1 MKRALRWIILIVA
14 FFLVLSVTLFLF
26 RNPLLRELI
35 EHRVERETGVEAS
48 IGSFH
53 LNLLDA
59 SVRVTGLTLHNP
71 PGFGERPMLHIPELF
86 IRVDRA
92 NPPGG
97 LRLHQAS
104 LNLGE
109 FNIIKSADGRTNIFA
124 LEKSLRKKKKTK
136 PDSGDDPDVE
146 FRGIGELKLTLGTVR
161 YIDLQQPR
169 NNQEF
174 NINLRDEIVTTI
186 KNEDDLEKWAT
197 ALLLRIAIQQALEKS
212 QQNRRNLLDLL
223 RPKP

>member
-1 MKRALRWIILIVA
+1 MKRALRWILLIVA

-35 EHRVERETGVEAS
+35 EYRVERETGVEAS

-53 LNLLDA
+53 LDLFNA

-71 PGFGERPMLHIPELF
+71 PGFNERPMLHIPEFF

-92 NPPGG
+92 SPPGG

-109 FNIIKSADGRTNIFA
+109 FNIIKNAEGHTNIFA
-124 LEKSLRKKKKTK
+124 LEKSLRKKKKKK
-136 PDSGDDPDVE
+136 PDSGDDPDIE

-174 NINLRDEIVTTI
+174 NINLRDEIATTI
-186 KNEDDLEKWAT
+186 RNEKDLETWAT

-212 QQNRRNLLDLL
+212 KGSRGNFLDLL
-223 RPKP
+223 GPKQ